1 MDRIIFDN
9 VQHGFP
15 ANEKFM
21 QIVDKNSL
29 AILDVCRGIFGREPV
44 IVKGV
49 NMSEVT
55 FGGQGIRLSVSSGIV
70 WTGDDLL
77 QVKGTTITF
86 GAGMR
91 DNVYIKPV
99 TTAEKGTFLDGVQR
113 DAYLRNEGIIVQQG
127 SPLPNG
133 IKLYGLRRADTPQYV
148 RSKILINARGVGDS
162 STSGT
167 LRQTVFSDGV
177 VNICGSVFVQTLPTD
192 TIISTA
198 GIKITQISVRN
209 VDIPPEQLKSG
220 DSLVYPTAI
229 TVDKGTSEE
238 DAPGGRKYS
247 LTHFLKMTRDGSL
260 YVYIPTD
267 KLADDRPNPR
277 PTLKTYRV
285 SVDFNFN
292 SQI

>member
-29 AILDVCRGIFGREPV
+29 AILDVCRGIFGIEPT

-86 GAGMR
+86 GAGMK

-99 TTAEKGTFLDGVQR
+99 TTAEKGIFLDGVQR

-148 RSKILINARGVGDS
+148 RSKIRIHTLGPDNSLAKGI
-162 STSGT
+162 

-177 VNICGSVFVQTLPTD
+177 VNICGSIVVAVSATS

-198 GIKITQISVRN
+198 GIKVAQISVRN
-209 VDIPPEQLKSG
+209 ADMLFQQIDASE
-220 DSLVYPTAI
+220 SLVYPMAI
-229 TVDKGTSEE
+229 TVDKGISEE
-238 DAPGGRKYS
+238 DSIGGKKNS
-247 LTHFLKMTRDGSL
+247 LIHFLKMTKDGSL

-267 KLADDRPNPR
+267 KLSVPHP
-277 PTLKTYRV
+277 PTSATYYV

-292 SQI
+292 SEI

>member
-21 QIVDKNSL
+21 QMVDKNRL
-29 AILDVCRGIFGREPV
+29 AILDVCTGLLGSNPAI
-44 IVKGV
+44 IKGV
-49 NMSEVT
+49 NISSRII
-55 FGGQGIRLSVSSGIV
+55 GGQQKVSVSAGLIWTGSDLLSVKANE
-70 WTGDDLL
+70 L
-77 QVKGTTITF
+77 F
-86 GAGMR
+86 PA
-91 DNVYIKPV
+91 NVMENIYIKPV
-99 TTAEKGTFLDGVQR
+99 TTVEKGTFLDGVQR
-113 DAYLRNEGIIVQQG
+113 DAYSHSEGIVVQQG
-127 SPLPNG
+127 TPLPNG

-148 RSKILINARGVGDS
+148 RSKIPINVPGAGR
-162 STSGT
+162 STTTGT

-177 VNICGSVFVQTLPTD
+177 VNICGSVFVRVLPTD

-209 VDIPPEQLKSG
+209 ADIPPEHFKEG

-229 TVDKGTSEE
+229 TVDKGTSEG

-260 YVYIPTD
+260 YLYIPTD
-267 KLADDRPNPR
+267 KLDNDSDPHRPNP
-277 PTLKTYRV
+277 KTYRV

-292 SQI
+292 SEI

>member
-21 QIVDKNSL
+21 QMVDKNRL
-29 AILDVCRGIFGREPV
+29 AILDVCRGIFGIEPT

-99 TTAEKGTFLDGVQR
+99 TTAEKGIFLDGVQR
-113 DAYLRNEGIIVQQG
+113 DAYLRSEGIIVQQG
-127 SPLPNG
+127 SPIPNG

-148 RSKILINARGVGDS
+148 RSKIPINISVQGKYSAR
-162 STSGT
+162 GT

-177 VNICGSVFVQTLPTD
+177 VNICGMVELSTYGFANTA
-192 TIISTA
+192 ISTEGVKVA
-198 GIKITQISVRN
+198 QLSVRN
-209 VDIPPEQLKSG
+209 ADAGDGGLLPYPAAVMFGRDLSEAESG
-220 DSLVYPTAI
+220 GGKKRSISHFVKL
-229 TVDKGTSEE
+229 TS
-238 DAPGGRKYS
+238 
-247 LTHFLKMTRDGSL
+247 DGSL
-260 YVYIPTD
+260 YVYIPVD
-267 KLADDRPNPR
+267 KLMSNPQPNP
-277 PTLKTYRV
+277 PIPNIYYV

-292 SQI
+292 SEI